1 MSKRKLYDDDIYVA
15 PYTRKTG
22 KYRHVSGHY
31 RRRSYRKKPSHSPSS
46 YQHKPKGK
54 FDFDTIFFCVVLA
67 VMLFILI
74 AVVQPAWL
82 YVLFGL
88 LIYLLI
94 ALALGCIVSW
104 LWENKFKYDKDG
116 FDRQGYNRE
125 GYDREGFNR
134 LGYNSY
140 GYNRRGYNKDGYDQA
155 GYDCFGYDRQGYN
168 KEGFDQ
174 KGYDREGYNLQ
185 GYDQDG
191 YDRAGFCADG
201 YSRDGFDR
209 EGWDRYGYNRKTVSI
224 VLASIVSVMMPLD
237 MIRQA
242 MIEKDSTIMGKA
254 GSKSGKES

>member
-94 ALALGCIVSW
+94 ALALGCIVSCCGKISSNTTKTDLTVKAIIGRATIGKASIVW
-104 LWENKFKYDKDG
+104 DIIPMDITDEAITRTATIK
-116 FDRQGYNRE
+116 QVMIA
-125 GYDREGFNR
+125 
-134 LGYNSY
+134 LGMT
-140 GYNRRGYNKDGYDQA
+140 GKAIIRRALIRKVMTAKVIIYKVMIKMAMTEPDFVLMVIVGTALTG
-155 GYDCFGYDRQGYN
+155 
-168 KEGFDQ
+168 
-174 KGYDREGYNLQ
+174 
-185 GYDQDG
+185 
-191 YDRAGFCADG
+191 
-201 YSRDGFDR
+201 RDGIDTVTI
-209 EGWDRYGYNRKTVSI
+209 ETVSI